1 MKGNE
6 LIKKQK
12 DISAAAVAILSQ
24 GNVRKSLWEDFTKYV
39 LPKANFV
46 LDNVVELK
54 LPPVKPSWA
63 DLTDAGPGVGVSN
76 FEVKFWDAKLVCMH
90 KSDYRIRVH
99 RSCGDSGQNKAERMN
114 SAIGD
119 SVVDGGTIDWNFYK
133 RFDDLTDQEI
143 AEITPQG
150 FEVYEKS
157 GMSKNAWRVAE
168 MVRERVDDA
177 PVLGDFI
184 TALLAEK
191 N

>member
-150 FEVYEKS
+150 FEPTRKVVCPKMHGEWQRWS
-157 GMSKNAWRVAE
+157 G
-168 MVRERVDDA
+168 RE
-177 PVLGDFI
+177 
-184 TALLAEK
+184 
-191 N
+191 